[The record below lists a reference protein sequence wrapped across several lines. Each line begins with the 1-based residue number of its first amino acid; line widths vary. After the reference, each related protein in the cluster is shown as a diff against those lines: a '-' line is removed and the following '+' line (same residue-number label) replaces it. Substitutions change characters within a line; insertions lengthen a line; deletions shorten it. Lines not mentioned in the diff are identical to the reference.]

1 MQLEERRSGSGHFTV
16 CRSIYIE
23 RGISGYWSEV
33 SAPAPAPGFCMFCS
47 TINLR
52 YERRSFVSE
61 RLCSHEVARTWLREP
76 GVKYEYLI
84 FWGTLV
90 NEHRE

>member
-33 SAPAPAPGFCMFCS
+33 SAPAPGFCVFCS

-52 YERRSFVSE
+52 YERRSFISE
-61 RLCSHEVARTWLREP
+61 RLCSHEVARTRLREP